1 MVDDVATKCAVSPRA
16 RMMLSAD
23 GIDPATVLIVY
34 PAFTIR
40 IALPDSDELA
50 ITKKSPDDTEAASV
64 MSICV
69 ADFTMTCS
77 FLLAVVGDVAS
88 LHLVTDLKAQ
98 SAEMP
103 G

>member
-1 MVDDVATKCAVSPRA
+1 MVDDVATKCAVSPRS
-16 RMMLSAD
+16 RMMLSVD
-23 GIDPATVLIVY
+23 WMDPATVLIVY

-50 ITKKSPDDTEAASV
+50 ITKKSPGDTEAASV
-64 MSICV
+64 MLICV

-77 FLLAVVGDVAS
+77 FLLAVVAAVAS
-88 LHLVTDLKAQ
+88 LHLVPDLKAQ
-98 SAEMP
+98 SAETP